1 MPSPFLLVFLLG
13 RSVTTTVVV
22 TALHRRRRDCDR
34 KLYHKLF
41 GWKSVER
48 VLFFLVGPGHR
59 LFLLFVPALEFLL
72 FFFLG
77 QFLGIHQFQH
87 QFQVLIP
94 SSTFHGVVISSFA
107 GCVIGGVVVTVCC
120 LVVAMMIGG
129 GVGYGC
135 ILVIVV
141 PWGLACRLFRWLALN
156 TASLSHDTDTTSS
169 SIPSR
174 NSCTVRDTVPIV
186 THKWNQWG

>member
-1 MPSPFLLVFLLG
+1 MEICWARPFFLG
-13 RSVTTTVVV
+13 RTGPPPFPPLCAGNRVPSV
-22 TALHRRRRDCDR
+22 
-34 KLYHKLF
+34 
-41 GWKSVER
+41 
-48 VLFFLVGPGHR
+48 P
-59 LFLLFVPALEFLL
+59 
-72 FFFLG
+72 FLG

-107 GCVIGGVVVTVCC
+107 SCVIGGVVVTVYC

-141 PWGLACRLFRWLALN
+141 PWGLARRLFRWLALN

-174 NSCTVRDTVPIV
+174 NSCPVRDTVPTV
-186 THKWNQWG
+186 THKWTPWS